1 MRIAAAAVLCAGVA
15 ACGGAEWPPRQWQS
29 VHGTDHQGGQR
40 RNAAVSP
47 PPNSQVISIRPGDTL
62 YRISSRHGTSIE
74 QLIELNGI
82 SDPNAIYAGD
92 RLVVP
97 GGDGQQ
103 VASASSSTPRRAA
116 TAPTQPAP
124 PPARTPTSTGPSVS
138 MVTSE
143 ELPPPSGKGT
153 SAAAPSSA
161 PLPSSS
167 APPSASPPS
176 SSRTVSA
183 STAPSAPPPVA
194 EETATAANARTGAIA
209 TTPPPSPVKAAV
221 LPTPPAR
228 AAANFAWPVRGRV
241 VSGYGV
247 KGPGYRNDGINI
259 EAPRGAPIMAAE
271 NGVVVYAGNEVA
283 GFGNLVLLR
292 HDGGYVTAYAHA
304 DQLMVQRG
312 QVVHRGQQIATVG
325 SSGNVTEP
333 QLHFE
338 IREGVTARDPRRLM
352 ASQT

>member
-1 MRIAAAAVLCAGVA
+1 M
-15 ACGGAEWPPRQWQS
+15 
-29 VHGTDHQGGQR
+29 
-40 RNAAVSP
+40 
-47 PPNSQVISIRPGDTL
+47 
-62 YRISSRHGTSIE
+62 
-74 QLIELNGI
+74 
-82 SDPNAIYAGD
+82 
-92 RLVVP
+92 
-97 GGDGQQ
+97 
-103 VASASSSTPRRAA
+103 
-116 TAPTQPAP
+116 
-124 PPARTPTSTGPSVS
+124 
-138 MVTSE
+138 
-143 ELPPPSGKGT
+143 
-153 SAAAPSSA
+153 
-161 PLPSSS
+161 
-167 APPSASPPS
+167 
-176 SSRTVSA
+176 
-183 STAPSAPPPVA
+183 
-194 EETATAANARTGAIA
+194 TAANARTGAIA

-259 EAPRGAPIMAAE
+259 EAPRGSPIMAAE

-312 QVVHRGQQIATVG
+312 QVVQRGQQIATVG

-338 IREGVTARDPRRLM
+338 IREGVKARDPRRLM